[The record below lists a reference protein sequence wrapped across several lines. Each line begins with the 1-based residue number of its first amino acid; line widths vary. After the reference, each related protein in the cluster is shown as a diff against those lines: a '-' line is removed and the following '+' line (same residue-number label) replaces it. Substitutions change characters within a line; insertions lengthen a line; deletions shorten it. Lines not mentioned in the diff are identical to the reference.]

1 MLETDIIFCFAFC
14 LCWVAQHIN
23 INYLTLII
31 HVLLSLQITEN
42 YFIHSET

>member
-23 INYLTLII
+23 INYSNIIELTDRGESFYTKWEL
-31 HVLLSLQITEN
+31 N
-42 YFIHSET
+42 